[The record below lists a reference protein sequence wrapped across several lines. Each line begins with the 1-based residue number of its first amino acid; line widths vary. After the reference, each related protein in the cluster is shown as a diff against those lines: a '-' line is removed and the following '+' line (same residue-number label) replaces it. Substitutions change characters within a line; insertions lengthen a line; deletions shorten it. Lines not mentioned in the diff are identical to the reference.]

1 MTSGSW
7 FGSARGADGFTVIEL
22 LVASAIAIATTS
34 AMIQL
39 ARGAQGAF
47 VAMNDLVEVQQK
59 MRVAADAI
67 QHDLAMAGAGSA
79 RPDGGG
85 ALARYLPAIRPAAG
99 LSGDTDLSYAADR
112 MTVIFV
118 PQTTAEAAVVS
129 ASASSLSVAG
139 SSSCGGAS
147 GCGFSSGMRALV
159 FDRTGPGFGY
169 DVFTVGNVSGAS
181 MTRASD
187 EADFSRT
194 YPGTAYATEVVNRT
208 YFLDRS
214 DPSNSRLMRG
224 DGKTSFP
231 LVDGVR
237 DLHFT
242 YYADPDPSTVSALG
256 AASGTC
262 VYSPGP
268 PPRSLLS
275 SLGGASLSELSASD
289 LTDGPV
295 CGSEPNRFDADLL
308 RVRRVRVSLQ
318 VAAVSTAGGRPASYE
333 LSFDVTPHNLN
344 LSR

>member
-1 MTSGSW
+1 M
-7 FGSARGADGFTVIEL
+7 IEL

-39 ARGAQGAF
+39 TRGARGAF
-47 VAMNDLVEVQQK
+47 VAMNDLVDVQQK

-79 RPDGGG
+79 LPDGGG
-85 ALARYLPAIRPAAG
+85 ALARYLPVIRPAAG
-99 LSGDTDLSYAADR
+99 VFGDTDLSYAADR

-129 ASASSLSVAG
+129 ASASSLSIAG
-139 SSSCGGAS
+139 SASCGGAS

-187 EADFSRT
+187 EADFSRI
-194 YPGTAYATEVVNRT
+194 YPSTAYATEVVNRT

-237 DLHFT
+237 NLHFT
-242 YYADPDPSTVSALG
+242 YYADPIPQRSRHSA
-256 AASGTC
+256 
-262 VYSPGP
+262 PRRGP
-268 PPRSLLS
+268 RLFTRSAPRSLLS
-275 SLGGASLSELSASD
+275 SLGGASSSELSASE

-308 RVRRVRVSLQ
+308 RIRRVRVSLQ
-318 VAAVSTAGGRPASYE
+318 VAAVSNGWRSACFVS